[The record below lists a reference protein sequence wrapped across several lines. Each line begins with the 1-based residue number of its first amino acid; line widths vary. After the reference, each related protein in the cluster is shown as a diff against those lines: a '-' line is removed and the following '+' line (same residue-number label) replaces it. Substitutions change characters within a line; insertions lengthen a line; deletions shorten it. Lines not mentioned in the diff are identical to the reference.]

1 MTRRP
6 STAPLPGAADS
17 TETVED
23 PSLAQLRARVEAA
36 LPPRPVGE
44 REAMLH
50 ELSVHQ
56 AELEV
61 QNEELRA
68 AQVALEVSSRRW
80 ADLFDHAPVPYLIV
94 GRDAVVRDVNTAA
107 AALFG
112 PKDTLRRHS
121 FLRLAAEGEA
131 LAVRQLLDDAWQ
143 GGGISEV
150 EVRLQAHA
158 GWAIPVE
165 VTASVCEGPQGW
177 ELLLVVRDLTERHRA
192 EAERQRLAGQV
203 DRLQRLDALGR
214 MAGAVA
220 HELKNVLTVVLTTAE
235 AGVQEW
241 PAEMQREYF
250 EEIAGAANRGRDLT
264 TRLLGFSRVA
274 PARIETTGPG
284 ELVEEAGALL
294 RRLSRGVV
302 EVRLEVALGVPAVR
316 ADPAAVVQALL
327 NLGMNSLDAMGERG
341 GRLTLRAA
349 AVDLSEADLQDHPGL
364 RPGRYVQLAAADTGP
379 GFTPEALDNAFEPF
393 FTTKPAGKG
402 TGLGLAMVFGVARDH
417 GGFATVARELVG
429 GALVTLH
436 LPAVDAAGAARGAA
450 AGTSPAR
457 ALAMRTQRI
466 GQALVVDD
474 EPAAARAMQRMLRRV
489 FGIESTLA
497 RSGPEA
503 LQRLREP
510 DAGDIGLV
518 LLDLRM
524 PGMGGIETL
533 RGLRQIKPELPVVL
547 MTGDARDHV
556 PAEVLT
562 ARHTGFIAKPPG
574 TAELESTLDR
584 LLRRDEA

>member
-1 MTRRP
+1 MTTRP
-6 STAPLPGAADS
+6 KTQPLPGAADS
-17 TETVED
+17 TETSED
-23 PSLAQLRARVEAA
+23 QSLAQLRARVEAA
-36 LPPRPVGE
+36 LPPRPVGD
-44 REAMLH
+44 RESILH

-68 AQVALEVSSRRW
+68 TQVALEVSSRRW

-121 FLRLAAEGEA
+121 FLRLAADGEA

-143 GGGISEV
+143 GSGVSEV
-150 EVRLQAHA
+150 EVRLQSHA

-177 ELLLVVRDLTERHRA
+177 ELLLVVRDITERRRA
-192 EAERQRLAGQV
+192 VAERQRLAGQV

-241 PAEMQREYF
+241 PAETQREYF
-250 EEIAGAANRGRDLT
+250 EEIAGAAHRGRDLT
-264 TRLLGFSRVA
+264 NRLLGFARVA

-294 RRLSRGVV
+294 RRLSRGLV
-302 EVRLEVALGVPAVR
+302 EVRLEVALGVPSVR
-316 ADPAAVVQALL
+316 ADPSAIVQAML
-327 NLGMNSLDAMGERG
+327 NLGMNSLDAMGDRG
-341 GRLTLRAA
+341 GRLTLRAS
-349 AVDLSEADLQDHPGL
+349 AVELSEAELLDYPGL
-364 RPGRYVQLAAADTGP
+364 RPGRYLQLAVADTGP
-379 GFTPEALDNAFEPF
+379 GFSPEALQNAFEPF
-393 FTTKPAGKG
+393 FTTKPPGKG

-429 GALVTLH
+429 GALVTLY
-436 LPAVDAAGAARGAA
+436 LPAVDPKAPAPHRAAPIA
-450 AGTSPAR
+450 PAR
-457 ALAMRTQRI
+457 TLALRAERLGR
-466 GQALVVDD
+466 ALVVDD
-474 EPAAARAMQRMLRRV
+474 EPGVARAMQRMLSRA
-489 FGIESTLA
+489 FGIESVLA

-524 PGMGGIETL
+524 PGMGGVETL
-533 RGLRQIKPELPVVL
+533 RGLRQIRAELPVVL
-547 MTGDARDHV
+547 MGGDPRDHV
-556 PAEVLT
+556 PAEVLA
-562 ARHTGFIAKPPG
+562 ARNTGFIAKPPG

-584 LLRRDEA
+584 LLRRDDA